1 MKKEILF
8 FVLKKHTMLFK
19 HLLTIRQLIYNIYGK
34 MAINHEH
41 IIFYVR

>member
-1 MKKEILF
+1 MKKEIF

-41 IIFYVR
+41 IICYVR